1 MPPLLD
7 SLWCGVRFLNDS
19 TDYGRA
25 MDGMVDTLEFV
36 AGKRVNASA
45 GGSTPLSITCHVCQE
60 KVPMS
65 SLDAHMKVGMPVR
78 G

>member
-1 MPPLLD
+1 
-7 SLWCGVRFLNDS
+7 
-19 TDYGRA
+19 

-36 AGKRVNASA
+36 AGKRGNASA